1 MKALGIIPARFAST
15 RFPGKPLIDI
25 DGKSMIQRVF
35 EQASSCTSLTEV
47 YVATDDERIY
57 DHVIEFGGKV
67 VMTSIDHQSGT
78 DRCKEAI
85 ENISLNL
92 NDNDVVINIQGDEPF
107 LKPDQIELLIGCFG
121 ENSTTQIATLIKK
134 IDKEEDLFNPN
145 IVKAIVN
152 KNLQAI
158 YFSRQPIPYNRGLEE
173 NEWTSKHDYFK
184 HIGIYAY
191 RFDILNQITTLKPSA
206 LEQAENL
213 EQLRWIEHNFS
224 IQTRLT
230 TTENIAIDT
239 PNDLNKIGD
248 KI

>member
-1 MKALGIIPARFAST
+1 MKALGIIPARFEST

-25 DGKSMIQRVF
+25 GGKSMIQRVF
-35 EQASSCTSLTEV
+35 EQASSCTSLTGV
-47 YVATDDERIY
+47 YVATDDERIFK
-57 DHVIEFGGKV
+57 HVIGFGGKA

-85 ENISLNL
+85 EKISLNL
-92 NDNDVVINIQGDEPF
+92 NDTDVVINIQGDEPF
-107 LKPDQIELLIGCFG
+107 LKPDQIDLLIRCFR
-121 ENSTTQIATLIKK
+121 ENSTTQIATLIKI
-134 IDKEEDLFNPN
+134 IDTEEDLFNPN

-152 KNLQAI
+152 KNHQAI
-158 YFSRQPIPYNRGLEE
+158 YFSRQPIPHYRGLEE
-173 NEWTSKHDYFK
+173 NAWTSKHDYFK

-191 RFDILNQITTLKPSA
+191 RFDILNQITTLKPST

-239 PNDLNKIGD
+239 PNDLNKISD